1 MKTNYILSIYFFI
14 KIILLSIL
22 LTKTIISILLIF
34 KQILVLWNEIYYQNS
49 QDMIITRIISIL
61 KLLFFSLIIDNIWL
75 FLYLLFKEYIFYYFG
90 FIIKYI

>member
-22 LTKTIISILLIF
+22 LAKTIISILLIF